1 MQKPT
6 AVVLAVDDET
16 YNLKIISY
24 HLKDENFEVVTAGD
38 GLEAW
43 DLLVKNPEKFDTILL
58 DRSMPRMSG
67 MELLKKIKLHDIL
80 KTIPVI
86 FQTAMKHQD
95 DILEGLQA
103 GAYYYLTKPYK
114 RDDLRAIVN
123 AAVSDSIKYKK
134 LKDKTDKVLK
144 AFAYIKKGEFE
155 VSTPQQGEQ
164 LSALLSSACPEP
176 RRVVVGLWELIL
188 NGIEHG
194 NLGISYDEKSKLNKE
209 NQWTAEIQRRLSL
222 SENKAKS
229 VEIHMNRYEND
240 IEFIIQDQGDGF
252 DWQSYLDISPERA
265 FDSHGRGIAMACMYS
280 FDKVEYHGTG
290 NIVSAVVSLNSE
302 TEQ

>member
-1 MQKPT
+1 MNKAT
-6 AVVLAVDDET
+6 ATVLAVDDEA

-24 HLKDENFEVVTAGD
+24 HLKNENFEVVTAGD
-38 GLEAW
+38 GQEAW
-43 DLLVKNPEKFDTILL
+43 DLLVETPSIFDAVLL
-58 DRSMPRMSG
+58 DRSMPRMDG
-67 MELLKKIKLHDIL
+67 MEVLKKIKSHDSL

-123 AAVSDSIKYKK
+123 AAVSDSIKYRK
-134 LKDKTDKVLK
+134 LEGETDKVLK
-144 AFAYIKKGEFE
+144 AFACIKKGEFE
-155 VSTPQQGEQ
+155 VYTMEQAEQ

-176 RRVVVGLWELIL
+176 RKTVVGLWELIL

-194 NLGISYDEKSKLNKE
+194 NLGISYAEKSQLNQD
-209 NQWTAEIQRRLSL
+209 NQWMSEIERRLSL
-222 SENKAKS
+222 SENQAKS
-229 VEIHMNRYEND
+229 VKILMNHNSSD
-240 IEFIIQDQGDGF
+240 IEFIIKDQGDGF
-252 DWQSYLDISPERA
+252 DWQDYMDISPERA

-280 FDKVEYHGTG
+280 FDKVEYSGNG
-290 NIVSAVVSLNSE
+290 NIVSAVVFLN
-302 TEQ
+302 T

>member
-1 MQKPT
+1 MNKKET
-6 AVVLAVDDET
+6 VTILAVDDEA

-24 HLKDENFEVVTAGD
+24 HLKTENFEVVTAGD
-38 GLEAW
+38 GQEAW
-43 DLLVKNPEKFDTILL
+43 DLLVETPDRFDAILL
-58 DRSMPRMSG
+58 DRSMPIMDG
-67 MELLKKIKLHDIL
+67 MEVLTKIKSHKGL

-134 LKDKTDKVLK
+134 LENETAKVLK
-144 AFAYIKKGEFE
+144 AFACLKKGEFE
-155 VSTPQQGEQ
+155 VYTPEQGEQ

-176 RRVVVGLWELIL
+176 RKVVVGLWELIL

-194 NLGISYDEKSKLNKE
+194 NLGISYEEKSQLN
-209 NQWTAEIQRRLSL
+209 QDATWMSEIEHRLSL
-222 SENKAKS
+222 LENKDKS
-229 VEIHMNRYEND
+229 VRIQMNSSDNN
-240 IEFIIQDQGDGF
+240 IEFVIEDQGIGF
-252 DWQSYLDISPERA
+252 DWQDYIDISPERA
-265 FDSHGRGIAMACMYS
+265 FDSHGRGIAMACMHS
-280 FDKVEYHGTG
+280 FDRVEYHGKG
-290 NIVSAVVSLNSE
+290 NIVSAIVLKDS
-302 TEQ
+302 

>member
-1 MQKPT
+1 MQEPK
-6 AVVLAVDDET
+6 AIVLSVDDEE

-24 HLKDENFEVVTAGD
+24 HLKDENFQVVTAGD
-38 GLEAW
+38 GREAW
-43 DLLVKNPEKFDTILL
+43 DLLIESPEKFDTILL

-67 MELLKKIKLHDIL
+67 MELLKKIKSHDIL

-95 DILEGLQA
+95 DILEGLKA

-114 RDDLRAIVN
+114 RDDLRTIVN
-123 AAVSDSIKYKK
+123 AAVSDSIKYNK
-134 LKDKTDKVLK
+134 LKNKTDKVLK

-155 VSTPQQGEQ
+155 ISTLEQGEQ

-194 NLGISYDEKSKLNKE
+194 NLGISYEEKSKLNKD
-209 NQWTAEIQRRLSL
+209 NQWSSEIQRRLSI
-222 SENKAKS
+222 SENEAKS
-229 VEIHMNRYEND
+229 VEVQMNRYGGA

-252 DWQSYLDISPERA
+252 DWQNYLDISPGRA

-280 FDKVEYHGTG
+280 FDKVEYHGKG
-290 NIVSAVVSLNSE
+290 NMVSAIVSLNKE
-302 TEQ
+302 IEK